1 LLTVHLCMYCMSTGV
16 GSDSRADDKSNRW
29 GGAAA

>member
-16 GSDSRADDKSNRW
+16 GTVSSGGDRTHLWD
-29 GGAAA
+29 GAAT